1 MPGSNWRPS
10 WRGGARVLNF
20 AWIPPTLGLLAPLQD
35 TPPKTTPTLKPR
47 WALRPP
53 YPPKC
58 RAQGEAGTVHALF
71 QVRQDGTVASVR
83 ILEAPSEGL
92 ADSVQTAILKWAFES
107 FELPQ
112 PEQTLQGSIR
122 IVFKL
127 ED

>member
-1 MPGSNWRPS
+1 MLDLRWVPLTW
-10 WRGGARVLNF
+10 
-20 AWIPPTLGLLAPLQD
+20 GLLALAQD
-35 TPPKTTPTLKPR
+35 PAPKREATLKPR

-58 RAQGEAGTVHALF
+58 RAQGEAGPVQALF

-92 ADSVQTAILKWAFES
+92 AESVQTAILKWAFEP